1 MSVALKEEPRSE
13 AAANS
18 VRGRGVAWS
27 GSGVGGEWRGRG
39 VARGSASALLLP
51 GAPPGFSLSKRP
63 GLREDKPQDHFQ
75 DNARLHQGAQGAP
88 QALGESTD
96 PRARAS
102 FSVDH
107 DARCAHRLRLV
118 LSVSQQL
125 HKALEPRLL

>member
-18 VRGRGVAWS
+18 VRGRGVAWA
-27 GSGVGGEWRGRG
+27 GSG
-39 VARGSASALLLP
+39 ARGSVSALLLP

-75 DNARLHQGAQGAP
+75 DNACLHQGAQGAP

-107 DARCAHRLRLV
+107 DARCTHRLRLV

-125 HKALEPRLL
+125 HKAPEPHLL